1 MNNEMKEQIRL
12 MSSIDHALMK
22 FNYAIK
28 LQEEQNLKTNKRN
41 SRMIRYVAFIVI
53 LLFIAVLF
61 LGWSVKQDIGSTSVY
76 MEETAR
82 GISAMGNTIT
92 QMQTSTS
99 KMEEGINKMVNY
111 SQSIVSV
118 INQKDNAVV
127 VLSDISDSVKLM
139 QGGAQGLNS
148 NIDTMN
154 YNLGNI
160 SKQMRALNKKLGM
173 MGKDVNRMSSSKRI
187 FPF

>member
-1 MNNEMKEQIRL
+1 MNTELQEQIRML
-12 MSSIDHALMK
+12 SIVDHALMK
-22 FNYAIK
+22 FNHAIK

-53 LLFIAVLF
+53 LLFIGVLF
-61 LGWSVKQDIGSTSVY
+61 LGWSVKQDISSSSAYMQEMAKGFST
-76 MEETAR
+76 
-82 GISAMGNTIT
+82 MGNSMR
-92 QMQTSTS
+92 QMQTSS
-99 KMEEGINKMVNY
+99 IKMEEGINKMVSY
-111 SQSIVSV
+111 SQSIASA
-118 INQKDNAVV
+118 INQKDNSVV

-139 QGGAQGLNS
+139 QGGAQGLNE

-160 SKQMRALNKKLGM
+160 NKQMRSLNKKLGM
-173 MGKDVNRMSSSKRI
+173 MGKDVNRMSSSNRM

>member
-1 MNNEMKEQIRL
+1 MKEEIRL
-12 MSSIDHALMK
+12 MSTIDNALMK

-28 LQEEQNLKTNKRN
+28 SQEELNLKTNKRN
-41 SRMIRYVAFIVI
+41 SRIIRFVAFIVI

-61 LGWSVKQDIGSTSVY
+61 LGWSVKQDISSTSAY
-76 MEETAR
+76 MEDMAK
-82 GISAMGNTIT
+82 GISTMGNSMA

-99 KMEEGINKMVNY
+99 QMEEGINKMVSY
-111 SQSIVSV
+111 SQSIASG
-118 INQKDNAVV
+118 INQKNESVV
-127 VLSDISDSVKLM
+127 VLSDIADSVKLM
-139 QGGAQGLNS
+139 QGGAQGLNN

-160 SKQMRALNKKLGM
+160 NKQMRALNKKLGM
-173 MGKDVNRMSSSKRI
+173 MGQDVNRMSSSKRM